1 MSGGMGNQDVYKRQV
16 EEQRTQIGVLKALG
30 YSEGRIMGKYLY
42 YAGSAGVIGSVIGFV
57 IGSTVFPTVIWSAY
71 RIMYNLGD
79 YTLYLDWRLAAVSL
93 AAAMLC
99 SMGAVSYTHLDVYKR
114 QFLVCVFLA
123 NTTGTLKYWAV
134 MQAMPMPE
142 ASIVRILFTPASEK
156 RR

>member
-1 MSGGMGNQDVYKRQV
+1 MNRMV

-30 YSEGRIMGKYLY
+30 YSEARIMGKYLY
-42 YAGSAGVIGSVIGFV
+42 YAGQRRAWIGSVIGFV

-99 SMGAVSYTHLDVYKR
+99 SMG
-114 QFLVCVFLA
+114 
-123 NTTGTLKYWAV
+123 
-134 MQAMPMPE
+134 
-142 ASIVRILFTPASEK
+142 
-156 RR
+156 RRG